1 MKRITGNLKTKVALA
16 IGAILVAV
24 LGAGAWINISIFT
37 AEYVRWQEGAFQ
49 RCLSSR

>member
-1 MKRITGNLKTKVALA
+1 MQPITDNLKTKVALA

-37 AEYVRWQEGAFQ
+37 AEFSDGRKRAQ